1 MRTPRGKLVFG
12 WTGFTAVAV
21 ASAVAL
27 SGCTSPSPASSS
39 PAAAPSSAAPEATS
53 TPTATAVAI
62 YPITGEP
69 IPAGTTLTS
78 SLASKIDNLSV
89 ARPQI
94 GLQYTDEVF
103 EELVEGGL
111 TRYVAVWQSH
121 IPKTYGP
128 VRSIRGMDPYIV
140 SPLGGMITYSGGQ
153 PYFVRRIQDTVVKNV
168 SDDVYGGDSSL
179 FHRIGTKSA
188 PHNLV
193 ASGQNILKKFG
204 SKIAPPAQQYS
215 FASSVDKATA
225 SLVGTPTTTIKPTFS
240 GVSHPTWKWSASKGV
255 WLRFQ
260 STGAKDTSDDGKQ
273 LRAVNVITMRV
284 TLKTIKHTPVSQ
296 LIGTGKATVST
307 NGKTVT
313 GTWTKATKKGKLR
326 FVSDAGGPLVLA
338 PGNTWIEIVPTGGS
352 VSYK

>member
-1 MRTPRGKLVFG
+1 MKSLSGSVVFKSASLG
-12 WTGFTAVAV
+12 VLV
-21 ASAVAL
+21 ASALVL
-27 SGCTSPSPASSS
+27 SGCTSPSPTASSPQAS
-39 PAAAPSSAAPEATS
+39 GSTAAPTATPSSAAP
-53 TPTATAVAI
+53 AI

-69 IPAGTTLTS
+69 IPAGTSLTS

-153 PYFVRRIQDTVVKNV
+153 PYFVRRIQNTVVKNV
-168 SDDVYGGDSSL
+168 SDDVYGGDTSL
-179 FHRIGTKSA
+179 FHRISTKSA

-204 SKIAPPAQQYS
+204 TKIAPPAQQYS
-215 FASSVDKATA
+215 FASSVDKSTA
-225 SLVGTPTTTIKPTFS
+225 SLIGTPTTTLKPTFS
-240 GVSHPTWKWSASKGV
+240 GVSAPSWKWSADKGV

-260 STGAKDTSDDGKQ
+260 SGGAKDTSDDGKQ

-307 NGKTVT
+307 DGKTVT

-326 FVSDAGGPLVLA
+326 FVSDAGGPMVLA